1 MVKLELLILNP
12 LKLIS
17 EFWMNRTIKDFLLK
31 SDIHTVVLSITI
43 F

>member
-17 EFWMNRTIKDFLLK
+17 EFWMNRTIKDFLVIVKLLWLTLAK
-31 SDIHTVVLSITI
+31 IN
-43 F
+43 